1 MTESITHRVGLLEY
15 SLWERTSTLRHAL
28 SYMPECYLFGLGY
41 AGTHHEL
48 TQHLGNTVHVFHI
61 GLPLIGGLVCAF
73 FHYVGVV
80 ILLRMLFR
88 LKHEPLT
95 VLMLGQ
101 LLALCTMPV
110 LMHSFQYISYMLV
123 GAVVVSSQAVRVAQP
138 VGQPLL
144 GQSLYPARPVCL
156 RAGARA

>member
-1 MTESITHRVGLLEY
+1 MSRQKQ
-15 SLWERTSTLRHAL
+15 RQRDL
-28 SYMPECYLFGLGY
+28 SRRLGY

-110 LMHSFQYISYMLV
+110 LMHKT
-123 GAVVVSSQAVRVAQP
+123 G
-138 VGQPLL
+138 LL
-144 GQSLYPARPVCL
+144 GRPL
-156 RAGARA
+156 GE